1 MVKACQVLNIPVLV
15 SEQVPS
21 KLGYTHSYICLPF
34 EKYEKTTFSMFGC
47 ESGRRLLEK
56 AYPEVVIIVGIET
69 HVCVL
74 QTCLDIL
81 ENGVQ
86 IHVVTDAVSSQRAQ
100 DHEIALRRLERCG
113 AFLTTSESLIFQMVQ
128 DSTHKDF
135 RTLSKLCVERAK
147 RDCASNEEKKNDAVI
162 RLNTSN
168 EFKFNE
174 FKRLFTKFGNLK
186 LERTKVDLDE
196 IDVRVS
202 FIKTLSLSFC
212 ILTHS
217 LPQARPALVVAQ
229 KATSAGV
236 NVLIEDTSLDVEG
249 AEVGV
254 NIRWIM
260 DNLKDLIGRRAVWR
274 VMLGILR
281 SDQKVYI
288 YEGITNGVI
297 VKARGDSAFGFDPVF
312 LPEGSTKTLA
322 EDKPDS
328 VSARCK
334 AVEAMMND
342 DAVSIHCPIK
352 KEDWKGKWQ
361 H

>member
-1 MVKACQVLNIPVLV
+1 M
-15 SEQVPS
+15 
-21 KLGYTHSYICLPF
+21 
-34 EKYEKTTFSMFGC
+34 KYVMLMFGC
-47 ESGRRLLEK
+47 LMVSSLCGVESIPFDEMKKEDTFVPLEK
-56 AYPEVVIIVGIET
+56 ASDESFVFHTTGIVTNLPGSPPP
-69 HVCVL
+69 L
-74 QTCLDIL
+74 
-81 ENGVQ
+81 
-86 IHVVTDAVSSQRAQ
+86 
-100 DHEIALRRLERCG
+100 
-113 AFLTTSESLIFQMVQ
+113 
-128 DSTHKDF
+128 
-135 RTLSKLCVERAK
+135 
-147 RDCASNEEKKNDAVI
+147 ASNEEKKNDAVI

-342 DAVSIHCPIK
+342 DAVAIHCPIK

>member
-1 MVKACQVLNIPVLV
+1 M
-15 SEQVPS
+15 
-21 KLGYTHSYICLPF
+21 
-34 EKYEKTTFSMFGC
+34 
-47 ESGRRLLEK
+47 
-56 AYPEVVIIVGIET
+56 
-69 HVCVL
+69 
-74 QTCLDIL
+74 
-81 ENGVQ
+81 
-86 IHVVTDAVSSQRAQ
+86 
-100 DHEIALRRLERCG
+100 
-113 AFLTTSESLIFQMVQ
+113 
-128 DSTHKDF
+128 
-135 RTLSKLCVERAK
+135 
-147 RDCASNEEKKNDAVI
+147 
-162 RLNTSN
+162 
-168 EFKFNE
+168 
-174 FKRLFTKFGNLK
+174 
-186 LERTKVDLDE
+186 
-196 IDVRVS
+196 
-202 FIKTLSLSFC
+202 
-212 ILTHS
+212 
-217 LPQARPALVVAQ
+217 VAQ

-334 AVEAMMND
+334 AVEAMMKD
-342 DAVSIHCPIK
+342 DAVAIHCPIK

>member
-21 KLGYTHSYICLPF
+21 KLGYTHSDICPPF
-34 EKYEKTTFSMFGC
+34 EKYEKTKFSMFD
-47 ESGRRLLEK
+47 ESGKELVEK
-56 AYPEVVIIVGIET
+56 IYPDVLIIVGIET

-74 QTCLDIL
+74 QTCLDLL
-81 ENGVQ
+81 ENGIQ
-86 IHVVTDAVSSQRAQ
+86 IHVVTDAVSSQRAE

-135 RTLSKLCVERAK
+135 RALSKLCVERAK
-147 RDCASNEEKKNDAVI
+147 RDCASSNEEKTNDGVI

-168 EFKFNE
+168 EFKFKE

-186 LERTKVDLDE
+186 LERTKIDLDE
-196 IDVRVS
+196 IDVRVFPNS
-202 FIKTLSLSFC
+202 LSLS
-212 ILTHS
+212 ILTNS
-217 LPQARPALVVAQ
+217 LSQARPALVVAQ

-274 VMLGILR
+274 VMLGMLR
-281 SDQKVYI
+281 SDNKVYI

-334 AVEAMMND
+334 AVEAMMED
-342 DAVSIHCPIK
+342 DAVAIHCPIK